1 MPIDI
6 NKLRA
11 EKGGDPE
18 AVRASEQKRYRN
30 SDTVGNAVELDQ
42 QWRKDMF
49 ALDKLREELGKI
61 QKEITQKKKASK
73 GKDPCTEELVRKAEG
88 EKKIQEQEKLVAEV
102 AKSRDAAVHSIGNII
117 LPDVPVGNDEDNNE
131 VYKKWGQPRQILVD
145 GKTPGHL
152 YHHQIMYMLGAMD
165 QERGINIVGHRGY
178 FLRGVGVLLNMALI
192 NYGMSLLVKKGYTAL
207 QPPFFMKKDI
217 MAETAELG
225 DFDEQLYKVSE
236 NSQQKKEEK
245 GLKENDGEYYLIAT
259 SEQPI
264 SAYHRKEWIDED
276 QLPLRYAGIST
287 CFRKEAG
294 SHGKE
299 TWGLYRIHQFEK
311 LEQFCITTPEESVAM
326 HEHMLDMAEEFYQSL
341 DLPYRVVKIVSGALN
356 DAAAKKYDLEAWFP
370 GYNMY
375 KELVSCSNCT
385 DYQARAMETRCGH
398 VKQGE
403 REKRYVHMLNST
415 LCATERAMC
424 CIVEN
429 YQEEEG
435 VRVPR
440 VLVPFMHGMEFLPYV
455 KPVPKNPDEG
465 KKAEKK

>member
-1 MPIDI
+1 M
-6 NKLRA
+6 
-11 EKGGDPE
+11 
-18 AVRASEQKRYRN
+18 QKRFR
-30 SDTVGNAVELDQ
+30 SDHRVYYQ
-42 QWRKDMF
+42 
-49 ALDKLREELGKI
+49 I

-225 DFDEQLYKVSE
+225 DFDEQLYKVR
-236 NSQQKKEEK
+236 
-245 GLKENDGEYYLIAT
+245 ENDGEYYLIAT

-276 QLPLRYAGIST
+276 QLPLRYAG
-287 CFRKEAG
+287 
-294 SHGKE
+294 
-299 TWGLYRIHQFEK
+299 
-311 LEQFCITTPEESVAM
+311 
-326 HEHMLDMAEEFYQSL
+326 
-341 DLPYRVVKIVSGALN
+341 
-356 DAAAKKYDLEAWFP
+356 
-370 GYNMY
+370 
-375 KELVSCSNCT
+375 
-385 DYQARAMETRCGH
+385 
-398 VKQGE
+398 
-403 REKRYVHMLNST
+403 
-415 LCATERAMC
+415 
-424 CIVEN
+424 
-429 YQEEEG
+429 
-435 VRVPR
+435 
-440 VLVPFMHGMEFLPYV
+440 
-455 KPVPKNPDEG
+455 
-465 KKAEKK
+465 